1 MAFRPGFQDMTMTNP
16 FFAAWDTPFGVP
28 PFEAIETAHFAPA
41 YQRALAEHDRE
52 VAAIAGNPEAPSF
65 DNTIAAL
72 ELSGQLL
79 RKVDMVFS
87 QLASANTNP
96 ELQAVERD
104 MAPVVARH
112 WNGIFLNAAL
122 FRRIDQLYRQRDGL
136 GLDAESARVLERYHL
151 DFVRAGAQLSVAER
165 ARFAEIIERLAVL
178 ATEFAQNVLGDEQET
193 VFALTEAEVD
203 GLPGDA
209 RAAAAELARARKLN
223 APFAAST
230 SRSSVEPILHYA
242 TDRGVREKVWR
253 AFVDR
258 GRNGNSHDNRKII
271 AEIVTLRSEI
281 ARLLGYDTYAAYK
294 LADTMAKTPEAAQG
308 LLEQIWSPGVK
319 RAEQDR
325 DALQELVDAAGGGFR
340 LEPWDWRF
348 YAEQLRR
355 ARYDFDESEIKP
367 YLQLEKVVEAAF
379 YTAGRLFGVSFTP
392 RPDITGYHPDVRAWS
407 VERDG
412 RTIGLFYGDFFA
424 RPGKRSGAW
433 MTSFRDQQKLGG
445 EVLPIIVNTCNFNK
459 PPEGE
464 PALLSLDEARTVFHE
479 FGHGLHGLLS
489 NVTYPRIS
497 GTSTVRDWVE
507 LPSQLYEH
515 WLEAPPVLARL
526 THYKTGAPIPPDLL
540 TRLKA
545 ARNANTG
552 FETVE
557 FLASALL
564 DMAYHTRPAGEP
576 IDADV
581 IESETLARIG
591 MPREVA
597 LRHASPHFLHI
608 FSGDGYSAGYYS
620 YLWSEVLDA
629 DGFEAFEEAG
639 DPFDAATAGR
649 LYTYVYSA
657 GGSRDFAEAY
667 RLFRGRDPD
676 VGGLLRGR
684 GLVALEPLEDGA
696 AV

>member
-1 MAFRPGFQDMTMTNP
+1 MTNP

-52 VAAIAGNPEAPSF
+52 VAAIAGNPETPSF

-151 DFVRAGAQLSVAER
+151 DFVRAGAQLSAAER
-165 ARFAEIIERLAVL
+165 ARFAGIIERLAVL
-178 ATEFAQNVLGDEQET
+178 ATEFAQNVLGDEQGT
-193 VFALTEAEVD
+193 VFALTEAEMG
-203 GLPGDA
+203 GLPDDA

-230 SRSSVEPILHYA
+230 SRSSVEPILHCA

-348 YAEQLRR
+348 YAERLRR
-355 ARYDFDESEIKP
+355 ERYDFDESEIKP

-392 RPDITGYHPDVRAWS
+392 RPDIAGYHPDVRAWS

-526 THYKTGAPIPPDLL
+526 THYKTGAPIPQDLL

-576 IDADV
+576 IDADA

-591 MPREVA
+591 MPREIA

-649 LYTYVYSA
+649 LYTYVYAA

-684 GLVALEPLEDGA
+684 GLVALEPLEDSA

>member
-1 MAFRPGFQDMTMTNP
+1 MTMTNP